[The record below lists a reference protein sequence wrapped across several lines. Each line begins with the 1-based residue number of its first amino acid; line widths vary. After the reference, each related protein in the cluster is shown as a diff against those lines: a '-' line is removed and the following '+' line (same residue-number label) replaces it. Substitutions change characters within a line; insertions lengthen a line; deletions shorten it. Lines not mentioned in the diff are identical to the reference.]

1 MNALGGPLNVV
12 GEPGIV
18 DTHIQ
23 GVGNDGAHPADGE
36 QTPRYVR
43 KNSLSR
49 TDGGVSPQDTAAIG
63 GLIQAWRSGWGF
75 GDPGRR
81 RGD

>member
-23 GVGNDGAHPADGE
+23 GVGNDGAHAADG
-36 QTPRYVR
+36 
-43 KNSLSR
+43 
-49 TDGGVSPQDTAAIG
+49 
-63 GLIQAWRSGWGF
+63 
-75 GDPGRR
+75 
-81 RGD
+81 